1 MYEPY
6 NSNEL
11 SSFVELV
18 IVIDNRIYKSMDSD
32 IDRVHRY
39 CKDIANIIN
48 AVSSRIRGID
58 AKDQF

>member
-1 MYEPY
+1 MIEPY

-18 IVIDNRIYKSMDSD
+18 IVIDNRIYKSMNSD
-32 IDRVHRY
+32 LDRVHRY

-48 AVSSRIRGID
+48 AVSRF
-58 AKDQF
+58 AAPAEY